1 MLGAFLHLSVL
12 HQTERLFAI
21 LVQLDNL
28 LGTVGSDGFE
38 VGSQILVG

>member
-28 LGTVGSDGFE
+28 LGTFGSDGFE
-38 VGSQILVG
+38 VEARFLSD